1 MAARL
6 PQVARLILF
15 TGPNCSLCDVAK
27 LELAKVR
34 QSYQFDLEIVNIQ
47 EKGQERWKKK
57 YVYWIPALH
66 LDGREIAK
74 AEYGAGSSG
83 GLCLE
88 NSLSGSNATCSFYI
102 DTSGSAGFQELS
114 PQLCFY
120 NRHISGV
127 LGENRSPSPAAALH
141 DARFCFNCG
150 SPDHIIGSC
159 PEAHN
164 HPLIALS
171 RQLFNFLRSGE
182 QTRDPSRFHVVEAW
196 KKQRLEWL
204 EFFQPGKVVG
214 PTLREALGF
223 EHGDSGHQCAWL
235 HNMSYWGY
243 PAGWISDTDPR
254 DAVRQ
259 RILGELGTL
268 VHGHPLEDDD
278 DSFLIVSDEE
288 DREVIDL
295 NLATS
300 FYLKAGG
307 DETSIVDDTLSAN
320 SDLELHSSTTRRWAT
335 YPDDYFSSN
344 HLTVYNGTILVS
356 SYAATSHSSNTF
368 TAERRALWEQIIS
381 GTQSANA
388 LVPPWR
394 FPGAFS
400 SLPSYIEHQ
409 PPPPPSTP
417 PPLPP
422 SPLPLPLPFPPQ
434 PAHHQYHALV
444 TAAEDDSNNGDMDM
458 DLSDDE

>member
-34 QSYQFDLEIVNIQ
+34 QSYQFDLEVVNIQ
-47 EKGQERWKKK
+47 DKGQERWKKK

-74 AEYGAGSSG
+74 GRWDASTILESMRQRNAALEAQEELYFYDRHVSG
-83 GLCLE
+83 
-88 NSLSGSNATCSFYI
+88 I
-102 DTSGSAGFQELS
+102 
-114 PQLCFY
+114 
-120 NRHISGV
+120 
-127 LGENRSPSPAAALH
+127 LGENRSPSPTLL

-159 PEAHN
+159 PEPHN
-164 HPLIALS
+164 RPLITLS
-171 RQLFNFLRSGE
+171 RQLFNFLRSDGE
-182 QTRDPSRFHVVEAW
+182 TREPGRFHLVEAW

-214 PTLREALGF
+214 PTLREALGLQHA
-223 EHGDSGHQCAWL
+223 ESGHQCAWL

-259 RILGELGTL
+259 RILGDFRTP
-268 VHGHPLEDDD
+268 VHSHPLEDADD
-278 DSFLIVSDEE
+278 DAFLIVSDEE

-295 NLATS
+295 SLATS
-300 FYLKAGG
+300 FYPKSSG
-307 DETSIVDDTLSAN
+307 DETPVVNNTLSAN
-320 SDLELHSSTTRRWAT
+320 SDSEPRSSTPRRWAT
-335 YPDDYFSSN
+335 YPNDYFSSD
-344 HLTVYNGTILVS
+344 HLFVYNGMIPIPSDV
-356 SYAATSHSSNTF
+356 ATSRRGNTF
-368 TAERRALWEQIIS
+368 TAERRALWEEIIS
-381 GTQSANA
+381 GAPKT

-394 FPGAFS
+394 LPGAFS
-400 SLPSYIEHQ
+400 SLQSHIEYQ
-409 PPPPPSTP
+409 PPPPTSAP

-422 SPLPLPLPFPPQ
+422 SPPPFPPPP
-434 PAHHQYHALV
+434 PALSRYCALV
-444 TAAEDDSNNGDMDM
+444 TIAEDDSNNSDMDM

>member
-6 PQVARLILF
+6 PQLARLILF

-47 EKGQERWKKK
+47 DKGQERWKKK

-74 AEYGAGSSG
+74 GRWDASTVLESMRQWNAALEAQEESSPYR
-83 GLCLE
+83 
-88 NSLSGSNATCSFYI
+88 SNVACNFYI

-120 NRHISGV
+120 DRHVSGI
-127 LGENRSPSPAAALH
+127 LGENRSPSPTFL
-141 DARFCFNCG
+141 DVRFCFNCG

-159 PEAHN
+159 PEPHN
-164 HPLIALS
+164 RPLIALS
-171 RQLFNFLRSGE
+171 RQLFNFLRSDGE
-182 QTRDPSRFHVVEAW
+182 TREPGRFHVVEAW

-214 PTLREALGF
+214 PALREALGLQ
-223 EHGDSGHQCAWL
+223 HGDSGHQCAWL
-235 HNMSYWGY
+235 CNMSYWGY
-243 PAGWISDTDPR
+243 PTGWISDTDPR

-259 RILGELGTL
+259 RILGDFDTL
-268 VHGHPLEDDD
+268 IHGHPLEGAD
-278 DSFLIVSDEE
+278 DSFLVISGEE
-288 DREVIDL
+288 DHEVIDL
-295 NLATS
+295 SLATS
-300 FYLKAGG
+300 FYIKSGE
-307 DETSIVDDTLSAN
+307 DETPVVDDTLSAS
-320 SDLELHSSTTRRWAT
+320 SDSGLRSLTPRRWAT
-335 YPDDYFSSN
+335 YPDDYFSSD
-344 HLTVYNGTILVS
+344 HLTVYNGTTL
-356 SYAATSHSSNTF
+356 
-368 TAERRALWEQIIS
+368 QIIS
-381 GTQSANA
+381 GTQSANV

-394 FPGAFS
+394 LPGAFS
-400 SLPSYIEHQ
+400 SLQSHIECQ

-422 SPLPLPLPFPPQ
+422 SPPSLPPP
-434 PAHHQYHALV
+434 PVHPQYCALI
-444 TAAEDDSNNGDMDM
+444 TATEDDSNDSDMDM
-458 DLSDDE
+458 DLSDNE

>member
-1 MAARL
+1 MVARL

-34 QSYQFDLEIVNIQ
+34 QSYQFDLETVNIQ
-47 EKGQERWKKK
+47 DKGQERWKKK

-74 AEYGAGSSG
+74 GRWDASTV
-83 GLCLE
+83 LE
-88 NSLSGSNATCSFYI
+88 SMRQRNA
-102 DTSGSAGFQELS
+102 ALEAQEEAELS
-114 PQLCFY
+114 PQLYFY
-120 NRHISGV
+120 DRHVSGI
-127 LGENRSPSPAAALH
+127 LGENRSPSPTLL

-150 SPDHIIGSC
+150 SPDHIVGSC
-159 PEAHN
+159 PEQHN
-164 HPLIALS
+164 RPLIALS
-171 RQLFNFLRSGE
+171 RQLFNFLRSDGE
-182 QTRDPSRFHVVEAW
+182 TRELGRFHVVEAW

-204 EFFQPGKVVG
+204 ELFQPGKVVG
-214 PTLREALGF
+214 PTLREALGLQ
-223 EHGDSGHQCAWL
+223 HGDSGHQCAWL
-235 HNMSYWGY
+235 YNMSCWGY

-259 RILGELGTL
+259 RILGDFRTP
-268 VHGHPLEDDD
+268 VHGHSLEDAD

-288 DREVIDL
+288 DHEVIDL
-295 NLATS
+295 SLATS
-300 FYLKAGG
+300 FYPQSGG
-307 DETSIVDDTLSAN
+307 GETPVVDDTLSAN
-320 SDLELHSSTTRRWAT
+320 SDLEPPLSILRRWAI
-335 YPDDYFSSN
+335 YPNDYFSSD
-344 HLTVYNGTILVS
+344 HLTVYNGMTFMPLNV
-356 SYAATSHSSNTF
+356 ATSRPSNTF

-381 GTQSANA
+381 GTQSKA

-394 FPGAFS
+394 LPGAFS
-400 SLPSYIEHQ
+400 SLQSYIEYQ

-422 SPLPLPLPFPPQ
+422 SPPPFPPP
-434 PAHHQYHALV
+434 PAHPRYCALV
-444 TAAEDDSNNGDMDM
+444 TVAEDDSDNNAMDM